1 MGPSHKISFRELI
14 ELSADRYRSHHP
26 LGSDN
31 PMTRKLNE
39 ILAINAASTDIERYE
54 ENLL

>member
-1 MGPSHKISFRELI
+1 MHKISFRELI